1 MNGSAQPPATAVHL
15 VCGGDNALTPT
26 SADDWLRLGESARY
40 AVAGGIMLTHRPE
53 DAQVILFVGS
63 CWADNWDVRRHPLVR
78 RFPERCF
85 LYYSEDH
92 IFPFLPGVYP
102 SLAAGIDPLRRARSG
117 AYSSVL
123 HIAIPHLAFD
133 EQAPWLF
140 SFRGSFSTHRS
151 RRGLQALVGS
161 PRSCIED
168 ISTHGGA
175 AIQGSPHAPG
185 AHRQAFINLL
195 QASKFCLCPRG
206 RSPSSWRLFEVLRAG
221 RVPVIISDAWLPP
234 EIDTPWEAFSICV
247 PERKVQA
254 IPGILR
260 NREADA
266 PAMAQRAREVYEQWF
281 AMEMLFVRIIEQCLA
296 LQQRRRIPERLARYL
311 ALLPLLRPDLA
322 RRFLLPRLKRGL
334 LSLA

>member
-1 MNGSAQPPATAVHL
+1 MRASREQPAIIAHL
-15 VCGGDNALTPT
+15 VCGGDNAITPT
-26 SADDWLRLGESARY
+26 SADDWLRLEESARL
-40 AVAGGIMLTHRPE
+40 AAARSITLSDHPDE
-53 DAQVILFVGS
+53 AQVILFVGS

-102 SLAAGIDPLRRARSG
+102 SLTPGIDPLRRARSG

-123 HIAIPHLAFD
+123 HIAIPHLPFD

-151 RRGLQALVGS
+151 RRRLQALVGS

-168 ISTHGGA
+168 ISAPDGA

-206 RSPSSWRLFEVLRAG
+206 RSPSSWRLFETLRAG

-234 EIDTPWEAFSICV
+234 PIDTPWEAFSIRV
-247 PERKVQA
+247 PERQVRA
-254 IPGILR
+254 IPEILR

-281 AMEMLFVRIIEQCLA
+281 SMETLFAAIIEQCLA
-296 LQQRRRIPERLARYL
+296 IQQCRRLPERFARHL

-322 RRFLLPRLKRGL
+322 RRFLLPRLKR
-334 LSLA
+334 SLQPLA

>member
-1 MNGSAQPPATAVHL
+1 MNTPSLLPAIAVHL
-15 VCGGDNALTPT
+15 VCGGDNAFTPT
-26 SADDWLRLGESARY
+26 SADDWLRLGESACH
-40 AVAGGIMLTHRPE
+40 AVARGITLTDRPE

-78 RFPERCF
+78 LFPERCF

-102 SLAAGIDPLRRARSG
+102 SLTPGIDPLRRARSG

-151 RRGLQALVGS
+151 RRRLQALVGS
-161 PRSCIED
+161 PRACIED
-168 ISTHGGA
+168 ISAPGGA

-185 AHRQAFINLL
+185 AHRRAFINLL
-195 QASKFCLCPRG
+195 QASKFSLCPRG
-206 RSPSSWRLFEVLRAG
+206 RSPSSWRLYETLRAG
-221 RVPVIISDAWLPP
+221 RVPVIISDAWMPP
-234 EIDTPWEAFSICV
+234 PINTPWDEFSVRV
-247 PERKVQA
+247 PERHVQEIPA
-254 IPGILR
+254 ILCD
-260 NREADA
+260 REAET

-281 AMEMLFVRIIEQCLA
+281 SMETMFARIIEQCLA
-296 LQQRRRIPERLARYL
+296 IQQQRPIPERFARHL

-322 RRFLLPRLKRGL
+322 RRFLLPRLKRRL
-334 LSLA
+334 FSIA